1 MQGRYDRSG
10 AWARGCPIQGQRP
23 LPYEAVLRDRTS
35 RVRVPGKVVE
45 SMPDEKQEP
54 KDKKIVVEVREIEK
68 LEPTGRSPG
77 VTSED
82 L

>member
-1 MQGRYDRSG
+1 M
-10 AWARGCPIQGQRP
+10 
-23 LPYEAVLRDRTS
+23 RDRAS
-35 RVRVPGKVVE
+35 RVRVPEKVVE